1 MRQVLK
7 TELKIGLE
15 SGTEAGVGM
24 GRWQEGGKLGQWLLQ
39 VPVPSS

>member
-15 SGTEAGVGM
+15 SVTEAGVEM

-39 VPVPSS
+39 VTVPSS